1 MGLEVSAIVAYA
13 SLAASLAGAG
23 ISAYSA
29 HKQGEAQKDMGIY
42 NAKVAQDAQRN
53 EELVSMEN
61 SKRQRKENERRLSM
75 VKGGLIKNGLNIGTG
90 SSLDV
95 ISQSAGELELAAMDM
110 FRTSDAR
117 QRQLANQAGMSIW
130 QGGQAA
136 EAGNISAI
144 GSLIGGVAS
153 TGSNYSDFRRTGVI

>member
-1 MGLEVSAIVAYA
+1 MGTGLEILAYA
-13 SLAASLAGAG
+13 SIAASLAGAG
-23 ISAYSA
+23 VSAYSA
-29 HKQGEAQKDMGIY
+29 HKQGQAEKDMGIY
-42 NAKVAQDAQRN
+42 NAKVAQDARKN

-75 VKGGLIKNGLNIGTG
+75 IKGGLIKNGVNIGTG

-110 FRTSDAR
+110 FRNSDAK
-117 QRQLANQAGMSIW
+117 QRQLTNQGAMSIW

-136 EAGNISAI
+136 EAANISAI
-144 GSLIGGVAS
+144 GTLIGGVAS
-153 TGSNYSDFRRTGVI
+153 AGSSYSDFRRTGAIS